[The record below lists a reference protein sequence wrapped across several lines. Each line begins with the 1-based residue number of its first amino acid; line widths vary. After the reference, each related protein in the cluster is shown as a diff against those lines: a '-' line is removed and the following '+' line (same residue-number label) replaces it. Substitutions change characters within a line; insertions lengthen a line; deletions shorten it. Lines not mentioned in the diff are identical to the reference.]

1 MFGEGFSML
10 GSLIKL
16 GVSPIHLE
24 LCRRV
29 GIPIR
34 IEYDSHCIR
43 VDSKAG
49 LIFITNRDF
58 YG

>member
-1 MFGEGFSML
+1 ML